1 MFYLSV
7 HQLNIWVVYVFWLFV
22 NSAPMNQTA
31 LFPLSSHHACG
42 FGQCFLRS
50 GSEASLMKIRGLD
63 SKPNVTRKSSPS
75 LARSYV

>member
-7 HQLNIWVVYVFWLFV
+7 QQLNMWVVCIFWLFV
-22 NSAPMNQTA
+22 NSAPMNQAA

-50 GSEASLMKIRGLD
+50 GSEASLMKRRWLD
-63 SKPNVTRKSSPS
+63 SKPIVTQKSSPS